1 MNIER
6 AILLILLAAKGDAL
20 EAAAIR
26 RELPA
31 FTQASHTLADVIH
44 AIETLEEKR
53 EVIGTAG
60 PREDDGGKP
69 VAVFTLTTK
78 GRLRA
83 LKQ

>member
-26 RELPA
+26 RELPQ
-31 FTQASHTLADVIH
+31 FTRQSHALADVLH

-53 EVIGTAG
+53 EVLGTDG
-60 PREDDGGKP
+60 PREDEGGRP
-69 VAVFTLTTK
+69 VAVFILTTK